1 MTLCVAE
8 TEQLQWTHQVAFRW
22 EEDRLW
28 KKECDYFTSVQT
40 HKDKINVFPWLWEWE
55 QKIFSSIKPWY
66 LHLVA
71 CEDCTFFHGHFASEC
86 ALSFWIFRKVMQ
98 NPNFPSDS
106 VFELQKK
113 CVVSVHTWFSD
124 IRECIADW
132 SQSKHILGLHFKVV
146 PEWRQRKYLMKDSVI
161 ECHSA
166 ENICDQMKVKRML
179 MTVADVRG
187 SSAQV
192 DLQKE
197 RLIPAPSQRYAQH
210 NKRAIWPGFKGRVES
225 EETFG
230 Y

>member
-1 MTLCVAE
+1 MGVGTKNLFIDKTMISPSCG
-8 TEQLQWTHQVAFRW
+8 LRRLHFLSWTF
-22 EEDRLW
+22 
-28 KKECDYFTSVQT
+28 C
-40 HKDKINVFPWLWEWE
+40 IGM
-55 QKIFSSIKPWY
+55 
-66 LHLVA
+66 
-71 CEDCTFFHGHFASEC
+71 CTFF
-86 ALSFWIFRKVMQ
+86 LNIPQ
-98 NPNFPSDS
+98 SDAKS
-106 VFELQKK
+106 KLPAWQRVWTAKK

-161 ECHSA
+161 ECHYA
-166 ENICDQMKVKRML
+166 GNICDQMKVKRML

-197 RLIPAPSQRYAQH
+197 RLIPPPSQRYAQH

>member
-8 TEQLQWTHQVAFRW
+8 TEQLQRTHQVAFRW

-161 ECHSA
+161 DTSLTRHWMSLCRKYLWPDEGE
-166 ENICDQMKVKRML
+166 ENVNDCSRCQGKLGSGWFTKRTSYICTIAKIC
-179 MTVADVRG
+179 T
-187 SSAQV
+187 AQ
-192 DLQKE
+192 
-197 RLIPAPSQRYAQH
+197 
-210 NKRAIWPGFKGRVES
+210 
-225 EETFG
+225 
-230 Y
+230 